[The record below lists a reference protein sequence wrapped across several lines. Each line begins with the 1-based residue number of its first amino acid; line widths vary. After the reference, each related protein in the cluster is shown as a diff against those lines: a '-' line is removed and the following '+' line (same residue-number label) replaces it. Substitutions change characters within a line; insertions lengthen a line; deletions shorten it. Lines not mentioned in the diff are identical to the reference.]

1 MEDEQ
6 WGLTVW
12 GGCLDHSQVVWGAE
26 QSFRPQWEKKCKK
39 KKKYKLRR
47 KEKSR
52 TWTWRAGRGGRLQL
66 GGTLVPGSGQQDAS
80 QRLPLV
86 GRGLYLPWAGAGLGR
101 QDGEETSTG
110 RSPVLR
116 RVVVLH
122 LTASHCNERG
132 CFSTMRSPG
141 PASGNPC
148 LSILIW
154 APPHFQ
160 TSSQVI
166 VVCP

>member
-1 MEDEQ
+1 MSSGG
-6 WGLTVW
+6 GLS
-12 GGCLDHSQVVWGAE
+12 GGGGWITARGAGE
-26 QSFRPQWEKKCKK
+26 LRRASDSGGKKSEKKK

-66 GGTLVPGSGQQDAS
+66 GGTLVPGSGQQDSS

-122 LTASHCNERG
+122 LTASHCNELG
-132 CFSTMRSPG
+132 CFSTMQSPG
-141 PASGNPC
+141 PTSGNPC
-148 LSILIW
+148 LSILIG